1 MRFLDQYQSPK
12 NHVLGPIPQ
21 ITSGVI
27 PEQHI
32 LSSSSSRELMGLQP
46 MLLLNLTQNKFFTI
60 KYQRKE
66 FEVLGLI
73 PDSIKC
79 CSGIGP
85 SILRDQSLNSIL
97 RTLGSLP
104 EPNFFMLGSI
114 PDLDWDFSFSQ
125 EISTHS
131 RGIGL
136 KAIIAIIKTRT

>member
-1 MRFLDQYQSPK
+1 
-12 NHVLGPIPQ
+12 
-21 ITSGVI
+21 
-27 PEQHI
+27 
-32 LSSSSSRELMGLQP
+32 MGLQP

-85 SILRDQSLNSIL
+85 TILRDQSLNSIL

-114 PDLDWDFSFSQ
+114 PDLDWDFSFSH